1 MTDPFAFAGAAEIIA
16 HRGYSARAPENTLV
30 ALEAALRAGADAL
43 EFDLQCTADGLAV
56 LIHDDDLGRTTDG
69 RGSVRATRWET
80 LRQLDAGSWFAKE
93 FAGEPV
99 PTLEDVLRSV
109 GARSGRL
116 YPELKG
122 FGRVED
128 LARIVDTITSAGV
141 LERTVAISMD
151 WEALGLM
158 RTHAPTLC
166 VGYIVEA
173 AERAAEALERAE
185 GDALALV
192 DFDARLLL
200 ADPTLAEKAHARGI
214 AMAAWTVDD
223 PCDATRLL
231 EVGVPR
237 ITTNQVGSLLAWK
250 ASL

>member
-1 MTDPFAFAGAAEIIA
+1 
-16 HRGYSARAPENTLV
+16 
-30 ALEAALRAGADAL
+30 
-43 EFDLQCTADGLAV
+43 
-56 LIHDDDLGRTTDG
+56 
-69 RGSVRATRWET
+69 
-80 LRQLDAGSWFAKE
+80 
-93 FAGEPV
+93 
-99 PTLEDVLRSV
+99 
-109 GARSGRL
+109 
-116 YPELKG
+116 
-122 FGRVED
+122 
-128 LARIVDTITSAGV
+128 
-141 LERTVAISMD
+141 
-151 WEALGLM
+151 M

-200 ADPTLAEKAHARGI
+200 ADPTLAAKAHARGI